1 MAAVD
6 AGCDF
11 FAGYPITPATS
22 ILHGMMNELPGRGG
36 VVIQGEDEISS
47 IGMCIGAVAAGRRAM
62 TASSGPGMSLYSE
75 NIGLA
80 IMGEMPLVIVNVQ
93 RQGPATGSATKGAD
107 GDVQFMRWGTSGG
120 FPMIVLSPENVRDC
134 YLLTFRAFR
143 WAERFRCP
151 VIVASQKEVGLT
163 REVFDLEEARQSRG
177 PEVVRRKAPADGA
190 YLPHDFVHHADVGPL
205 SPMGG
210 SHVVRFTTSMHDKR
224 GWLTKDPEEIQD
236 MMEHLSR
243 KVTDCAEEMVVVD
256 EDLQEGAETL
266 VVVYGVTARAARDAV
281 DLARERGGLVSLL
294 VVKCLYPVPEAR
306 LRRAM
311 AETRRVVC
319 PEMNQGQYVHEI
331 SRLARGRKVI
341 PVNKMNTELI
351 SPGEILKRISA
362 DLFQVDEVS
371 GTGPGSGSGGGART
385 GSGCDRD
392 GL

>member
-1 MAAVD
+1 MIRLPKGRDGIVGIAGFSLLGLVVVFMALGVLLLLMGCGEKVAEKVAEKAVEKAAEDGGGDVDVDIGSDGDSGSISIKDGDSEIEMGGATDAPEGFPEELVHPEGKIMMSQKRTVDGSVEMFVQSSVNSEPTEVNEYYESAVD
-6 AGCDF
+6 DLGFTVEEGC
-11 FAGYPITPATS
+11 
-22 ILHGMMNELPGRGG
+22 MMNELPGRGG

-47 IGMCIGAVAAGRRAM
+47 IGMCLGAVAAGRRAM

-163 REVFDLEEARQSRG
+163 REVFDLEEARQNRG

-210 SHVVRFTTSMHDKR
+210 S
-224 GWLTKDPEEIQD
+224 
-236 MMEHLSR
+236 
-243 KVTDCAEEMVVVD
+243 
-256 EDLQEGAETL
+256 
-266 VVVYGVTARAARDAV
+266 
-281 DLARERGGLVSLL
+281 
-294 VVKCLYPVPEAR
+294 VP
-306 LRRAM
+306 
-311 AETRRVVC
+311 
-319 PEMNQGQYVHEI
+319 P
-331 SRLARGRKVI
+331 
-341 PVNKMNTELI
+341 P
-351 SPGEILKRISA
+351 
-362 DLFQVDEVS
+362 
-371 GTGPGSGSGGGART
+371 
-385 GSGCDRD
+385 
-392 GL
+392 